1 MSGERQP
8 RDDICTRL
16 IAGSAGIVPYMG
28 HDDVTHLL
36 GMHVVHYGP
45 LQAPPL
51 VLIHGSGFSGGSW
64 SPVVPTLAD
73 QYHVIRVDLPGH
85 GQSSPAPSYDVPEQA
100 SRLAAVLDE
109 LGLRPVTV
117 VGHSSGGYIA
127 TALAEQRPDLVGSL
141 ALISTGPSPDALLP
155 QPVLLRML
163 IAPPLG
169 PLLWSIRSDAMLRR
183 GVTAVCNRPVDVPD
197 DLVAEVRGIGYRTF
211 RTVLRR
217 NTAYIAERSVSER
230 LTALDVPVLVIFGA
244 ADRRWDPSSAHHYD
258 TVPNAR
264 VEQLPDVGH
273 LPMFEAPE
281 ATSELLLAFA
291 AACR

>member
-1 MSGERQP
+1 
-8 RDDICTRL
+8 
-16 IAGSAGIVPYMG
+16 MG
-28 HDDVTHLL
+28 HDDVTHLH

-45 LQAPPL
+45 RQAPPL

-64 SPVVPTLAD
+64 SPVVPALTG

-100 SRLAAVLDE
+100 GRLAAVLDE
-109 LGLRPVTV
+109 LGLRPVAV

-141 ALISTGPSPDALLP
+141 ALISSGPSPDAILP

-169 PLLWSIRSDAMLRR
+169 PLLWPIRSDAMLRR
-183 GVTAVCNRPVDVPD
+183 GLTAVCNRPVDIPD
-197 DLVAEVRGIGYRTF
+197 DLVAEVRGIAYRTL

-217 NTAYIAERSVSER
+217 NAAYIAERSVPER
-230 LTALDVPVLVIFGA
+230 LTALDAPVLVIFGA
-244 ADRRWDPSSAHHYD
+244 ADRRWDPSSAHQYD
-258 TVPNAR
+258 AVPNAR
-264 VEQLPDVGH
+264 VEQLPGVGH

-281 ATSELLLAFA
+281 ATGELLLSFA
-291 AACR
+291 AAGR